1 MCTCQINNPQTDRGI
16 SHTILCRNTKA
27 GTIQIQYKK
36 KKIYSTGCLDPNDE
50 NEDVIIA
57 VIWVHLKIY
66 WAQTPHQNQQ
76 CSLQNH
82 CQKNLDPS
90 PHSVLIMTASL
101 IE

>member
-57 VIWVHLKIY
+57 VI
-66 WAQTPHQNQQ
+66 
-76 CSLQNH
+76 
-82 CQKNLDPS
+82 
-90 PHSVLIMTASL
+90 
-101 IE
+101 